1 MNLRPFQVT
10 NSTRYEA
17 AVCFSMVYNFNLYT
31 TGQSDI
37 PLTGR
42 VYQNETKIDLLAQL
56 DDTGGYAYPAVKA
69 NQAGCGLAGSVTY
82 RVA

>member
-1 MNLRPFQVT
+1 
-10 NSTRYEA
+10 
-17 AVCFSMVYNFNLYT
+17 MVYKFNLYT
-31 TGQSDI
+31 TGSADDI

-56 DDTGGYAYPAVKA
+56 DDAAGYSYTGVKV